1 MCKLKILEFFLLQYG
16 SIIAVIPLPLS
27 ITRLIIL
34 YHYQKS
40 FFFQKIITSGEG
52 GLNRLA
58 FNSQE
63 PIIVVG
69 DTTGKGVRIDFSGPL
84 IG

>member
-40 FFFQKIITSGEG
+40 FFFSENHNIWRRGAEQ
-52 GLNRLA
+52 
-58 FNSQE
+58 
-63 PIIVVG
+63 VG
-69 DTTGKGVRIDFSGPL
+69 FQ
-84 IG
+84 